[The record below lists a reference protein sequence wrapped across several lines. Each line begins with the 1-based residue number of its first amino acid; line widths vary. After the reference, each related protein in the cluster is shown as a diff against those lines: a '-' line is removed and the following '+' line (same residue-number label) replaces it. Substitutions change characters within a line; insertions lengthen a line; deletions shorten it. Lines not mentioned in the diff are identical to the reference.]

1 MTKMECSYCGR
12 YYMSEVV
19 MAGGSNVSHI
29 ICARCAYLGSLKDFG
44 DDEEFKQ
51 LALSEIYKEL
61 KREKNENGW
70 KLDEGK
76 VDRSKFSPELGTK
89 FTKLVEQVIAENPEF
104 KEFATRINGERGD
117 GGMGRR

>member
-1 MTKMECSYCGR
+1 MECSYCGR

-61 KREKNENGW
+61 KREKNEN
-70 KLDEGK
+70 
-76 VDRSKFSPELGTK
+76 ST
-89 FTKLVEQVIAENPEF
+89 
-104 KEFATRINGERGD
+104 
-117 GGMGRR
+117 